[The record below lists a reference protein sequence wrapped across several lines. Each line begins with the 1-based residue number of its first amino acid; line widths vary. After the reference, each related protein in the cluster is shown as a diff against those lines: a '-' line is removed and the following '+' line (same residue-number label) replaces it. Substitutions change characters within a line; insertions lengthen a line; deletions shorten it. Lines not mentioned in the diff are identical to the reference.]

1 MSKKRKKRK
10 RLKIKSV
17 IIFIFLLIAIASICY
32 SLTLVKTR
40 GYYVKNNI
48 YLTDE
53 QVLKELKLDNNSS
66 FLLTNT
72 FVEKNIIRK
81 SNLIKDVKLRRTL
94 DLEINIDVQE
104 YKILF
109 FDSKANKTVIENG
122 TKINYDDSDIPI
134 LINEIDNEDIYN
146 SFVKKMNKVNNE
158 TLDMISEISYSP
170 NGIDKER
177 FLLSMNDGNYVYVT
191 LTKLSKINEYKSI
204 IRSVESKKGIL
215 YLDYG
220 NYFVPKE

>member
-1 MSKKRKKRK
+1 MNKKRKKRK

-17 IIFIFLLIAIASICY
+17 IIFIFLLIAIAGICY
-32 SLTLVKTR
+32 LLTFVKTR

-53 QVLKELKLDNNSS
+53 QVLRELKLDNNSS
-66 FLLTNT
+66 FLLTST
-72 FVEKNIIRK
+72 LVEKNIVKK
-81 SNLIKDVKLRRTL
+81 SDLIKDVKISKTF
-94 DLEINIDVQE
+94 DLEMNIDVQE
-104 YKILF
+104 YKVLF
-109 FDSKANKTVIENG
+109 FDNKANKAVIENG
-122 TKINYDDSDIPI
+122 TKINYSDSNIPI
-134 LINEIDNEDIYN
+134 LINEIDNKDIYN
-146 SFVKKMNKVNNE
+146 SFVKKMNKVNND

-204 IRSVESKKGIL
+204 IKSVENNKGIL